1 MMTGEMARKKLS
13 RYLFTLAEGHTLEVR
28 VLPSDLTVQVQQKV
42 DMPSVLRPFLT
53 KEANNGG
60 VHVKNDKY
68 RESFA
73 VEDAPDDL
81 LEQVIDNLDTIE
93 AAIDYELKLFRDEA
107 EGRIAAARKL
117 DEKIIEVM
125 EEKYVPGWTDSEG

>member
-13 RYLFTLAEGHTLEVR
+13 RYLFSLAKGHSLEVSP
-28 VLPSDLTVQVQQKV
+28 VTSDLVVEVQQPLK
-42 DMPSVLRPFLT
+42 MPTILHPFLT
-53 KEANNGG
+53 KEAIHGG
-60 VHVKNDKY
+60 VLLSNDKY
-68 RESFA
+68 RKAFSP
-73 VEDAPDDL
+73 EDAPDDL
-81 LEQVIDNLDTIE
+81 LEQVLE
-93 AAIDYELKLFRDEA
+93 ELGSVEKRFEYDVGRLEKEA